1 MRYSIAALSLVS
13 PALALPTFGDLF
25 GGPDLLGEI
34 FSHGHSH
41 GSSYADAPTYNGGPA
56 SYDEGPSP
64 ANGGSYGYGSEAG
77 SDDQGYNAP
86 QGSSMAS
93 SVVDAASA
101 GTRAP
106 LGTGT
111 PISESG
117 VTSSNYTIAYT
128 TTTPTSIPTTAATAS
143 AAPSSEASAS
153 SSEQTCE
160 SPDVIGCETA
170 SDSPAA
176 DVAPE
181 SSSVYDFIVVGGGT
195 AGLVIANRLSENSYT
210 SVAVIEAGDLVWDN
224 KNVSTVDGYGLA
236 FGTDIDWQY
245 ESAPQAYAGNKTQTL
260 RAGKALGGTSTI
272 NGMAYLRAQAAQINA
287 WEHLGN
293 EGWNWESLLPY
304 YKQSEHFQIPTEEQ
318 CAAGAAYDIAV
329 HGTTGLL
336 KTGWNNGLLGENV
349 TSLINATYTSLGLPY
364 IEEANDGSMRG
375 FTRYPATVDQAN
387 NVREDAGR
395 AYYLPVQN
403 RTNLDLY
410 TNSIVQRMTWDEAST
425 NSTPRVNG
433 VIYADASGKQRTITA
448 KKEVILSAGALRSP
462 LILELSGIGSTDILE
477 QHGIEVK
484 VDLPFVGENLQDQ
497 TTGAG
502 AYSSNT
508 SFSGTADYVGYFS
521 VADIFGNDTYDLN
534 CTVRDSLLQ
543 YAASVVEASN
553 GVLDQKV
560 MEKLFMIHY
569 DLIFKDQIPIS
580 EILVT
585 PGDNRMDFSYWGL
598 LPFSRGSIH
607 IQSNDSATPA
617 AINPNYFQ
625 LDYDLK
631 QQIGTAK
638 AVRKLAGSDA
648 LCDVVTG
655 ELSPGLQSVPL
666 NATDEVWAKAIKEG
680 YRSNY
685 HYISTAAMMAQDLGG
700 VVDTNLLVYGVDNVR
715 VVDASVIPFQVCGH
729 LTATIYAIA
738 ERAAEAIKNRYY

>member
-1 MRYSIAALSLVS
+1 MRYSFAPNDHGMVASSDKLQGKYITKRSARFCMADLLTHPLHSSFFALVTMRYSIAALSLVS

-25 GGPDLLGEI
+25 GGHNLLGDI

-41 GSSYADAPTYNGGPA
+41 GSSSADAPTYNGSPA
-56 SYDEGPSP
+56 SYDSGPSP
-64 ANGGSYGYGSEAG
+64 ADSGSYGYDSGSI
-77 SDDQGYNAP
+77 SNNQGYNAP
-86 QGSSMAS
+86 QGSGMAS

-101 GTRAP
+101 NTGAP
-106 LGTGT
+106 LATGT
-111 PISESG
+111 PISGSG
-117 VTSSNYTIAYT
+117 VTPSNYTLAYT
-128 TTTPTSIPTTAATAS
+128 TTTPTSIPAADAS
-143 AAPSSEASAS
+143 IPAALSSEASAS

-181 SSSVYDFIVVGGGT
+181 SVSVYDFIVVGGGT

-224 KNVSTVDGYGLA
+224 HNVSTVDGYGLA

-272 NGMAYLRAQAAQINA
+272 NGEFIIAYINKSPNKITGMAYLRAQAAQINA

-293 EGWNWESLLPY
+293 DGWTWESLLPY

-329 HGTTGLL
+329 HGTTGPL
-336 KTGWNNGLLGENV
+336 KTGWNNGLQGENV

-375 FTRYPATVDQAN
+375 FTRYPATVDQTL

-410 TNSIVQRMTWDEAST
+410 TNSVVQRMTWDEAST

-433 VIYADASGKQRTITA
+433 VIYTDASGKQRTITA

-462 LILELSGIGSTDILE
+462 LILELSGIGS
-477 QHGIEVK
+477 
-484 VDLPFVGENLQDQ
+484 
-497 TTGAG
+497 
-502 AYSSNT
+502 
-508 SFSGTADYVGYFS
+508 
-521 VADIFGNDTYDLN
+521 
-534 CTVRDSLLQ
+534 
-543 YAASVVEASN
+543 
-553 GVLDQKV
+553 
-560 MEKLFMIHY
+560 
-569 DLIFKDQIPIS
+569 S
-580 EILVT
+580 E
-585 PGDNRMDFSYWGL
+585 
-598 LPFSRGSIH
+598 
-607 IQSNDSATPA
+607 
-617 AINPNYFQ
+617 
-625 LDYDLK
+625 
-631 QQIGTAK
+631 
-638 AVRKLAGSDA
+638 
-648 LCDVVTG
+648 
-655 ELSPGLQSVPL
+655 
-666 NATDEVWAKAIKEG
+666 
-680 YRSNY
+680 
-685 HYISTAAMMAQDLGG
+685 
-700 VVDTNLLVYGVDNVR
+700 
-715 VVDASVIPFQVCGH
+715 
-729 LTATIYAIA
+729 
-738 ERAAEAIKNRYY
+738 